1 MNNQRNDG
9 PSVEQLR
16 AELERVR
23 YRRRYMSTLRSTIY
37 MLVALATVVLLAVLW
52 LPVFRVSGDSMAGTL
67 DSGDIVVTRRTTSV
81 DRGDLVV
88 FGCDNGK
95 TLIKRVIGMAGDEI
109 DLLDDGTVLLNGAP
123 LDEEYVLSPE
133 SGACDVE
140 LPLVIPDGCLFV
152 MGDNRAESVDS
163 RSAAIGCISE
173 DQVVGCVI
181 ARVWP
186 LKGMELF
193 LPAGQLWRN
202 RA

>member
-123 LDEEYVLSPE
+123 LDEEYVLSSE
-133 SGACDVE
+133 SGTCDVE
-140 LPLVIPDGCLFV
+140 MPLVIPDGCLFV

-163 RSAAIGCISE
+163 RNAAIGCISE